1 MNYEEPFEIAYDFA
15 SESGIESPV
24 LLDTYGTY
32 YNSYDM
38 SRFQAYAPFPQHIIV
53 DADGLIQYTN
63 RQYDADA
70 MFSVLDTLVD

>member
-1 MNYEEPFEIAYDFA
+1 MNYEESFDVAYGFA

-24 LLDTYGTY
+24 LLDSEGTY

-70 MFSVLDTLVD
+70 MFDVLDTLVE